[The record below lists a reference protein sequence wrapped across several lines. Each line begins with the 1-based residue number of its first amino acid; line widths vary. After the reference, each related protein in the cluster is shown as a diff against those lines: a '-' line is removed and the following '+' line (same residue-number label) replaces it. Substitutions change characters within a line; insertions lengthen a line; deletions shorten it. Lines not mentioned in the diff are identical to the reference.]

1 MPSSL
6 VVVALVI
13 AWLVLSVLT
22 APLCLILVRGGQ
34 LADRMRDTSGR

>member
-1 MPSSL
+1 MTF
-6 VVVALVI
+6 VI

-34 LADRMRDTSGR
+34 LADRMLDASRR

>member
-1 MPSSL
+1 VL
-6 VVVALVI
+6 TLVI

-34 LADRMRDTSGR
+34 LADRIRDTPGR